1 MMHRAV
7 VNAKEVE
14 KITPLPDDLKKYES
28 LELIIAPVHTSKKE
42 ELKKRFEAV
51 FKKAK
56 DIRIQTDIDIDTMMN
71 EMNDALL

>member
-1 MMHRAV
+1 MMHRALV
-7 VNAKEVE
+7 KSKEVE
-14 KITPLPDDLKKYES
+14 KITPLPDDLKKFDS
-28 LELIIAPVHTSKKE
+28 LELLISPAHTSKKE

-56 DIRIQTDIDIDTMMN
+56 DIRIQTDIDIDIMMN

>member
-1 MMHRAV
+1 MYRTIV
-7 VNAKEVE
+7 KAKEVE
-14 KITPLPDDLKKYES
+14 KITQLPEDLKKFES
-28 LELIIAPVHTSKKE
+28 LELLITPAHSFRKE

-56 DIRIQTDIDIDTMMN
+56 NIRISTDINIDHLMN